1 MTMASQEGCMRS
13 QRRKAYGLF
22 GPVSGIRN
30 TSLCEECHIYGGSG
44 LTAAAHW
51 AVVLAGSRVCFGG
64 RVERESTE
72 LVGSRASYFRRTEFP
87 WKTGVLMIRILQV
100 YCEN

>member
-1 MTMASQEGCMRS
+1 MTMASQEGFMRS

-22 GPVSGIRN
+22 DPVSDIRN

-51 AVVLAGSRVCFGG
+51 AVGTCGQQGLLWRQS
-64 RVERESTE
+64 
-72 LVGSRASYFRRTEFP
+72 
-87 WKTGVLMIRILQV
+87 
-100 YCEN
+100 